1 MAKTKDNPVKLGI
14 IGAGLAV
21 KWLHLPP
28 MRELPGK
35 FKVVAVCDIV
45 PEASEEITKLC
56 HEFNGDNSLISQFSN
71 FRDLLA
77 LSEVE
82 AVLISLPIHL
92 NAEVM
97 YEAALAGKHILCE
110 KPIASNLAQGKQIV
124 ATLNDIAKSRGLV
137 IEIAENYHYREEL
150 FKAYDWAFK
159 ENLIGEVAIITAQ
172 VVYWIDVS
180 QGFASTPW
188 RMDNQYR
195 GGIVSDGGVHYAA
208 FMRRLGGEVEQ
219 IHAFAKQ
226 SHPKMT
232 SVDTVTINLRFRNGT
247 IANLIYSGAGNVT
260 KRSKEEATL
269 IGTDGVIE
277 IGRNYATLFTRNE
290 QGEITE
296 KETFKP
302 EKNGYYL
309 EFLNFYEAIR
319 EGKPVVASL
328 PECLRDF
335 EIIMLALD
343 SAEERRVI
351 LL

>member
-1 MAKTKDNPVKLGI
+1 MANISIKLGI

-45 PEASEEITKLC
+45 PEATAEISKLSQ
-56 HEFNGDNSLISQFSN
+56 ELNGDNLPIAQFSN
-71 FRDLLA
+71 YRDLLA
-77 LSEVE
+77 LAEVE

-97 YEAALAGKHILCE
+97 LEAALAGKHVLCE
-110 KPIASNLAQGKQIV
+110 KPLAANLAQAKQITT
-124 ATLNDIAKSRGLV
+124 TLNDIAKSRGLV
-137 IEIAENYHYREEL
+137 VEIAENYHYRDEL
-150 FKAYDWAFK
+150 YQAYKWAFQ
-159 ENLIGEVAIITAQ
+159 ENRIGEVALITAEI
-172 VVYWIDVS
+172 VYWIDVS

-219 IHAFAKQ
+219 LQAFAKQ

-232 SVDTVTINLRFRNGT
+232 SVDSVTINFRFRNGT
-247 IANLIYSGAGNVT
+247 IGNLIYSGATSVPA
-260 KRSKEEATL
+260 RSKKEATL
-269 IGTDGVIE
+269 FGTDGVIE
-277 IGRNYATLFTRNE
+277 VGRNYATLFTRDEN
-290 QGEITE
+290 GDVTE
-296 KETFKP
+296 KENFKP
-302 EKNGYYL
+302 EKNGYYG

-319 EGKPVVASL
+319 EGKPVIANLV
-328 PECLRDF
+328 ECLKDF

-351 LL
+351 LV